1 MARMID
7 AKELSHRLCNGF
19 ISHDGYVDGEFVDVF
34 RDNGFEL
41 FANNGDND
49 CMRFM
54 EQVIRIVES
63 MPEVDA
69 EPARM
74 QKPLTL
80 EEAMDGKEPGVCVEH
95 KVPRCIYY
103 AFVSDSEFEGMCNI
117 ESIGRSTP
125 CIARIADYGKEWRCW
140 ATKPSDAERT
150 AAAWEE

>member
-1 MARMID
+1 MRRID
-7 AKELSHRLCNGF
+7 ADMAKAMYSGCRGF
-19 ISHDGYVDGEFVDVF
+19 CEKIDKVPT
-34 RDNGFEL
+34 
-41 FANNGDND
+41 
-49 CMRFM
+49 C
-54 EQVIRIVES
+54 VEER
-63 MPEVDA
+63 PL
-69 EPARM
+69 